1 MQYYI
6 FGENGGPV
14 TGSGMTPDGTFP
26 EGAIPCDAYVYQ
38 NPQLFEIVG
47 GSPVISNARQ
57 LQQAKAAKLA
67 EITADY
73 AAATTADIA
82 YMSTTFQ
89 ADPASINTMAQ
100 VLSGSTM
107 GLPADFYWVD
117 AGNVQVPMT
126 LAQLQ
131 GLGAMIIER
140 NWEAFKVLQDK
151 KTMLTAAA
159 TIEDVNA
166 I

>member
-151 KTMLTAAA
+151 KTMLTAAV

>member
-1 MQYYI
+1 MQYYVI
-6 FGENGGPV
+6 GENGGPV
-14 TGSGMTPDGTFP
+14 TGSGMTPDATYP
-26 EGAIPCDAYVYQ
+26 PGAIPCDAYVYQ
-38 NPQLFEIVG
+38 NPQLFEIQG
-47 GSPVISNARQ
+47 GAAVISNARQ

-140 NWEAFKVLQDK
+140 NWDAFKVLQNK
-151 KTMLTAAA
+151 KTLLSDAA

-166 I
+166 L

>member
-140 NWEAFKVLQDK
+140 NWGAFKVLQDK
-151 KTMLTAAA
+151 KTMLTAAV

>member
-1 MQYYI
+1 MQYYV

-14 TGSGMTPDGTFP
+14 TGSGMTPDATYP
-26 EGAIPCDAYVYQ
+26 PGAIPCDAYVYQ

-57 LQQAKAAKLA
+57 LQQAKSAKLS

-73 AAATTADIA
+73 VAATTADIA

-100 VLSGSTM
+100 VLSGASL
-107 GLPADFYWVD
+107 GLPANFYWVD
-117 AGNVQVPMT
+117 ATNAQIPMT
-126 LAQLQ
+126 LVQLQ
-131 GLGAMIIER
+131 GLGSAIVNR
-140 NWEAFKVLQDK
+140 NWEAFKVLQVK
-151 KTMLTAAA
+151 KALIAAA
-159 TIEDVNA
+159 ASIEDVDA

>member
-1 MQYYI
+1 MQYYV

-14 TGSGMTPDGTFP
+14 TGSGMTPDATYP
-26 EGAIPCDAYVYQ
+26 PGAIPCDAYVYQ

-47 GSPVISNARQ
+47 GAPVISNARQ
-57 LQQAKAAKLA
+57 LQQAKSAKLS

-73 AAATTADIA
+73 VAATTADIA
-82 YMSTTFQ
+82 YMSTMFQ
-89 ADPASINTMAQ
+89 TNPASIDTMAQ
-100 VLSGSTM
+100 VLSGSAL
-107 GLPADFYWVD
+107 GLPPDFYWVD
-117 AGNVQVPMT
+117 ATNEQVPMT

-131 GLGAMIIER
+131 GLSAAIIER

-151 KTMLTAAA
+151 KTMLTAAV